1 MRPSRVQGEN
11 FVAAIKAITFDLWDT
26 MIADETDEP
35 KRAAQGLSP
44 KPRARRELMHAALM
58 RHGAIDY
65 DTLAMAYDVTDA
77 AFNKVWKGHSFTWT
91 VAVRLSVMLDGLGRA
106 LPEDEFAA
114 VVAATE
120 NMEGELPP
128 DPIPGIEAALKTL
141 SGRYKLC
148 VVSDALVSPGRVL
161 RRMLAHH
168 GLEGYFSGFV
178 FSDEI
183 DCSKPDPRMFHE
195 AAAQLGIALEFMVHI
210 GDRDHNDIKGPQALG
225 MKAVLFTAVRDND
238 KNNTSADAICTDH
251 ADLVG
256 IIERL
261 DEGE

>member
-1 MRPSRVQGEN
+1 
-11 FVAAIKAITFDLWDT
+11 
-26 MIADETDEP
+26 
-35 KRAAQGLSP
+35 
-44 KPRARRELMHAALM
+44 
-58 RHGAIDY
+58 
-65 DTLAMAYDVTDA
+65 
-77 AFNKVWKGHSFTWT
+77 
-91 VAVRLSVMLDGLGRA
+91 MLDGLGRA
-106 LPEDEFAA
+106 LPENEFSA

-128 DPIPGIEAALKTL
+128 DPIPGIEAALDTL
-141 SGRYKLC
+141 SARYKLC

-161 RRMLAHH
+161 RGMLAHH

-195 AAAQLGIALEFMVHI
+195 AADQLGIALESMVHI
-210 GDRDHNDIKGPQALG
+210 GDRNHNDIKGPQALG

-238 KNNTSADAICTDH
+238 KDNTSADAICTDH

-261 DEGE
+261 DREE